1 MKKMTFAAMS
11 AAVLITAS
19 PALAQK
25 SAQTI
30 RTAFTAPIEGLDWN
44 QVPGS
49 ERHFTSHSL
58 FDTLV
63 VVDEKTGKTVP
74 LLAES
79 FKRVDPRTLEFTLR
93 KGVKWHDGE
102 AFDADDVVSTISYLI
117 HPKTRIRFKRF
128 YRWIARIEK
137 TGSHSVRL
145 TSKKPTAS
153 DLATLAFVTWILPEH
168 AHGRLEK
175 KADFNWKPI
184 GTGPYRL
191 AKGDTTLVDLAQNPA
206 YKHGGPAKPA
216 TKIKRILIRAIPDTG
231 TQTAEMLTGNLD
243 YIRSSVDES
252 KALVANPNFKR
263 TVKQVISIVYMAIDA
278 KGRSG
283 VKTLTDPRVRRAL
296 QMAINRKELVLL
308 TTGDGN
314 FTRVPKAMCWDEQA
328 GCSYSATPPAYNP
341 AAAKNLLAEAGY
353 PDGLNV
359 EITTSAPTPPAAV
372 RPRSSPASGP
382 RSASRPSSIRGPSR
396 PTGRS
401 SGTGRS
407 RSAYVLMAAAVSC
420 PTSPA

>member
-1 MKKMTFAAMS
+1 M
-11 AAVLITAS
+11 
-19 PALAQK
+19 
-25 SAQTI
+25 
-30 RTAFTAPIEGLDWN
+30 
-44 QVPGS
+44 
-49 ERHFTSHSL
+49 
-58 FDTLV
+58 
-63 VVDEKTGKTVP
+63 
-74 LLAES
+74 
-79 FKRVDPRTLEFTLR
+79 
-93 KGVKWHDGE
+93 
-102 AFDADDVVSTISYLI
+102 VSTISYLI

-128 YRWIARIEK
+128 YRWIAKIEK

-191 AKGDTTLVDLAQNPA
+191 AKDDTTLVDLAQNPA

-283 VKTLTDPRVRRAL
+283 VKALTDPRVRRAL

-308 TTGDGN
+308 TTGYAN
-314 FTRVPKAMCWDEQA
+314 FPRVPKAMCWDEQA
-328 GCSYSATPPAYNP
+328 GCSYSAAPPAYNP
-341 AAAKNLLAEAGY
+341 AGAKKLLAEAGY

-359 EITTSAPTPPAAV
+359 EITTFGTHA
-372 RPRSSPASGP
+372 
-382 RSASRPSSIRGPSR
+382 PSR
-396 PTGRS
+396 GSAEVIASQWAKIGVKAKLDPRAITSYRKKQRNGKIQVCVCPYGGGGFLSDISGMINFIYAPPKSRDYRGDANLKKLSAATNGLMDPVKRKEAARKAFDLAQTQGYFIPLAPSPTVVVHNKDMRIVREG
-401 SGTGRS
+401 
-407 RSAYVLMAAAVSC
+407 L
-420 PTSPA
+420 TSPYGLSPNQLGWN